1 MAPQEETART
11 TSEPQPDE
19 PEKMT
24 RKEHLAEHN
33 EKCERI
39 VHYLRHGK
47 HQAGLSKNQQRV
59 VRGQAKN
66 YVLDETS
73 KYDIL
78 FSNLNLCYVKF
89 VCEL

>member
-1 MAPQEETART
+1 MAPQEQTTSTA
-11 TSEPQPDE
+11 SEPQPGE
-19 PEKMT
+19 PQTMT
-24 RKEHLAEHN
+24 RKDRLAEHY
-33 EKCERI
+33 EKCKRI

-73 KYDIL
+73 K
-78 FSNLNLCYVKF
+78 
-89 VCEL
+89 